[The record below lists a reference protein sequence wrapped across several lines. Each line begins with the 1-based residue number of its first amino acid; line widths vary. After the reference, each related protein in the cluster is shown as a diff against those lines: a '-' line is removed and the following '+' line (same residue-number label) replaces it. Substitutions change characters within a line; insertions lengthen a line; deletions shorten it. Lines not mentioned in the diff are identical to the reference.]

1 MSIPLTEIERINV
14 LLPTELFAGSKDWRV
29 GSIADRVDW
38 LLTMYAS
45 AKEEIERL
53 QSALEVQ
60 PLPFGVGGGLVAI
73 KTLLSRDPCAH
84 ANTAIQMID
93 AILAGTAPLAQPQQE
108 PEIVQRVKRY
118 AGQTLRTARNPNI
131 TAREC
136 IELANWIAAALQPAQ
151 GEKK

>member
-1 MSIPLTEIERINV
+1 MNKILIDKSAV
-14 LLPTELFAGSKDWRV
+14 ELA
-29 GSIADRVDW
+29 
-38 LLTMYAS
+38 L
-45 AKEEIERL
+45 
-53 QSALEVQ
+53 SALSEWY
-60 PLPFGVGGGLVAI
+60 FGGLNGSESHDAAI
-73 KTLLSRDPCAH
+73 
-84 ANTAIQMID
+84 TALQK
-93 AILAGTAPLAQPQQE
+93 ALAQPQQE